1 MRKRH
6 QANDSRDTTSER
18 STGWVAAGPMDSVP
32 ARIFL
37 RPIGSPLTVGMS
49 GLAVASVVE
58 SGYDLGWIPKA
69 QGLEV
74 GLVLVAVPFVLQ
86 LLATIFSYLAR
97 DGATGA
103 ATGVLATSWLALGLL
118 HVASRDGRT
127 IGALGLML
135 LSSGGVLALSAVAV
149 CSAKPLPGCVFMLAG
164 LRFALAGV
172 YELRAAGVWENVAGI
187 VGLVVAAGAAYCV
200 LAFELEGQQHRPVLP
215 TLRRGRGAVAFSND
229 VSGQLDG
236 IAREAGV
243 RQTS

>member
-1 MRKRH
+1 M
-6 QANDSRDTTSER
+6 N
-18 STGWVAAGPMDSVP
+18 SVP
-32 ARIFL
+32 ARVFL

-49 GLAVASVVE
+49 GLVVASIVE

-69 QGLEV
+69 QGLDV
-74 GLVLVAVPFVLQ
+74 GLILLAVPFVLQ

-118 HVASRDGRT
+118 HVASPKGHT
-127 IGALGLML
+127 SGAFGLML

-149 CSAKPLPGCVFMLAG
+149 CSAKPLPGCVFLLAG

-172 YELRAAGVWENVAGI
+172 YELSVAGVWQDVAGI
-187 VGLVVAAGAAYCV
+187 VGLFVAAVAAYCV

-215 TLRRGRGAVAFSND
+215 TLRRGRGAVAVGDD
-229 VSGQLDG
+229 VAGQLDG